1 MLIIC
6 WGFPKKNLV
15 LSSFWWFFSEHFLSY
30 RLSNLISVWTPGPGM
45 VSLWN
50 QPFHIY
56 LLILLFKFSNQCF
69 LILPKP
75 VNEILCFCQA
85 SYKQY
90 IFSFGFLKQSENLC
104 FILYLSGYCCHMR
117 SNFNPC
123 IAYFLFFYTDL
134 QFPLLSAFA
143 VWTRFY
149 LNFTFCT
156 DVLYFSASFHT
167 FLTLSL
173 ELLLPSASVKL
184 HSSWFFAFLMALFSQ
199 LWELAPPSLPFP
211 YMLIFFRAPF
221 FFLTH
226 LPWVM
231 SIHFLG
237 FNSHPYASNSP
248 FFRLIL
254 DVSPE
259 PKPRDV

>member
-30 RLSNLISVWTPGPGM
+30 RFSNLISVWTPGPGM
-45 VSLWN
+45 VSLSN

-123 IAYFLFFYTDL
+123 VAYFLFFYTDW

-149 LNFTFCT
+149 LISLSALMCFTSQQVFI
-156 DVLYFSASFHT
+156 LFSLSPWNSC
-167 FLTLSL
+167 FLRHPWSYIAPDFLPSL
-173 ELLLPSASVKL
+173 WHFFLNYESWLLL
-184 HSSWFFAFLMALFSQ
+184 LF
-199 LWELAPPSLPFP
+199 PSLTCWYSSELPF
-211 YMLIFFRAPF
+211 
-221 FFLTH
+221 
-226 LPWVM
+226 
-231 SIHFLG
+231 S
-237 FNSHPYASNSP
+237 S
-248 FFRLIL
+248 
-254 DVSPE
+254 
-259 PKPRDV
+259 